1 MPLPRSRRSQLLA
14 GLGWVV
20 VTPLA
25 ATLFTQTFGDGS
37 ANRAIVIAQTLLPYA
52 APFALPIAVAAL
64 ATRRRWLAAVS
75 AVVATGTAVLAAPL
89 VWHPDPFTLD
99 ATVDADAPTLTVTF
113 ANVYWQTSTP
123 ALAADALL
131 DTGSDVLVFNE
142 FTPAVAEALDA
153 LGGADAYPYRAG
165 AAERTPDALAIW
177 SRFPLVD
184 VSREP
189 IGPTAGLEATVTVGE
204 RRLRVITA
212 HPDPPFEED
221 RADDWVP
228 SLRALNER
236 AHAGASAGGSDSAG
250 DSAGD
255 TAGPMPTL
263 VVADVNAGWWHPP
276 YRRVLAE
283 GLTDVH
289 RVLGEGWSTS
299 WPTDRWLIP
308 AFTRL
313 DHALITGNL
322 QPIAIDDL
330 PVPGSDHE
338 GFTLRLALGR

>member
-1 MPLPRSRRSQLLA
+1 MLA
-14 GLGWVV
+14 ALGWIAVA
-20 VTPLA
+20 PLL
-25 ATLFTQTFGDGS
+25 ATLFTQTFGEGS
-37 ANRAIVIAQTLLPYA
+37 ANAVIVVAQTLLPYG

-64 ATRRRWLAAVS
+64 ATRRRWLAAAS
-75 AVVATGTAVLAAPL
+75 AIVVVGTGVLAAPL
-89 VWHPDPFTLD
+89 VWHPEPPTLD
-99 ATVDADAPTLTVTF
+99 ATGDATADTTTLTVTF
-113 ANVYWQTSTP
+113 ANVYWQTSSP
-123 ALAADALL
+123 VLAADSLL

-142 FTPAVAEALDA
+142 FAPAVAEALDA
-153 LGGADAYPYRAG
+153 LGGGDAYPYRAG
-165 AAERTPDALAIW
+165 AAENTPDALAIW
-177 SRFPLVD
+177 SRFPLVE

-189 IGPTAGLEATVTVGE
+189 IGPTAGLEAIVTVGD

-221 RADDWVP
+221 RADDWMP

-236 AHAGASAGGSDSAG
+236 ARDTRRGSESG
-250 DSAGD
+250 DPAR
-255 TAGPMPTL
+255 PIPTL

-276 YRRVLAE
+276 YRRVLAK

-313 DHALITGNL
+313 DHALITGNV
-322 QPIAIDDL
+322 QPITIDDL